1 MSLKYS
7 ILFLFALLAP
17 NVSAGAWVSGGNLC
31 GHVNDGG
38 QIHIGELVDD
48 ACSDDAMPAEHIVM
62 ETTHLAFLRDDAD
75 AYLTDAT
82 KREFIYSFSGPMM
95 EAQADVAVT
104 DETGSESTHAFV
116 AQGAWV
122 GDVDTGSSYGYV
134 GTASYILQTGE
145 LNYKTNDF
153 IIDDT
158 VVEDVC
164 IVEVDADG
172 NCVGDA

>member
-7 ILFLFALLAP
+7 ILFLFALLVP
-17 NVSAGAWVSGGNLC
+17 YTSAGAWASGGNLC
-31 GHVNDGG
+31 GYVNDEG
-38 QIHIGELVDD
+38 QIHVGKLVDD
-48 ACSDDAMPAEHIVM
+48 ACSDGNEPAEYIVM
-62 ETTHLAFLRDDAD
+62 ETTHLAFLKDDVD
-75 AYLTDAT
+75 AYLTDDT
-82 KREFIYSFSGPMM
+82 KVEVIDSFSGPMM
-95 EAQADVAVT
+95 EAQADVEVT

-122 GDVDTGSSYGYV
+122 GDVDTGLSYGYV

-145 LNYKTNDF
+145 LNYKTNNF

-164 IVEVDADG
+164 IVEVDSEG
-172 NCVGDA
+172 NCVGEA

>member
-1 MSLKYS
+1 M
-7 ILFLFALLAP
+7 
-17 NVSAGAWVSGGNLC
+17 
-31 GHVNDGG
+31 
-38 QIHIGELVDD
+38 VDD
-48 ACSDDAMPAEHIVM
+48 KCSDGNKPDEHIVM
-62 ETTHLAFLRDDAD
+62 ETTHLAFLKDDAD
-75 AYLTDAT
+75 AYITDDT
-82 KREFIYSFSGPMM
+82 KVEVIDSFSGPMM
-95 EAQADVAVT
+95 EAQANVAVT
-104 DETGSESTHAFV
+104 DDTGSESTHAFV

-122 GDVDTGSSYGYV
+122 GDVDTGLYFGYV

-172 NCVGDA
+172 NCVGDAKVATPGTYKYSLYGYTDGSMYNIFAAEFAYVGFR